1 MTCPGHHS
9 WITADHGGG
18 FQLQGLDAAHWGM
31 LGKTGINQLA
41 NPSRLSQWS
50 LLSLS
55 GHDFSAVTQGLSG
68 ATAMCRVKLNV
79 IFLVVGTVAL
89 SDRSNTESRAFCQLK
104 SDCNSQ
110 SVYKRIKARYRIS
123 DRGIIRTRQKMT
135 VN

>member
-1 MTCPGHHS
+1 MGEAFSSKGWMQHTGACSEKLELINWQIHQVYHN
-9 WITADHGGG
+9 
-18 FQLQGLDAAHWGM
+18 GL
-31 LGKTGINQLA
+31 
-41 NPSRLSQWS
+41 SS
-50 LLSLS
+50 LCQ

-123 DRGIIRTRQKMT
+123 DRGIISELR
-135 VN
+135 